1 MKTDPEIE
9 AFRSAME
16 VPSRFEE
23 GFTWSSLFAAIF
35 IALLIMPGAMY
46 MSLLAGQGIGPAAQ
60 WVTVILF
67 IEVARRAHRNLKR
80 AEIFVLFF
88 MSGAA
93 LSVPFSGLLW
103 HQFFVT
109 SDAAREAGIAELL
122 PHWFAPAAE
131 SGSYDDRTFFHRD
144 WLPAIGLVVFGT
156 FFSQISNL
164 ILGYGLFRVASDTEK
179 LPFPLAPI
187 GAQGVMALATDAD
200 DTSDDPERSWRWRVF
215 SIGGAIGLTF
225 GAVYLLLPTVTGA
238 LLGKPLMI
246 LPIPFSDFTARTDA
260 YLPAVATGMSWDLGN
275 LLVGMV
281 LPFFAM
287 VGSFVGLVITM
298 VANPL
303 LHSAGILDS
312 WATGDDTVV
321 TMYKN
326 NVDFYFSFTI
336 GVSLVIA
343 GAGIWQV
350 VRSVRQW
357 RENRKTEQ
365 TVAMIGDPPEGR
377 GDIRFRIVFGCYLV
391 TTAIYIL
398 VAGYLI
404 DWHKGVVT
412 VMLFLGFVYTPLI
425 SYATA
430 RLEGIVGE
438 VVEIPFIREATLIFS
453 GYKGVAVWF
462 IPMPMANYGMMTVFY
477 RQCELTGTKFTSIWK
492 ASFVLYPIILI
503 SSIFF
508 ANFIWG
514 LAEAPSAVYPFADKM
529 WELQARNQCIMY
541 SATLGEYSIFE
552 EAFSWT
558 YLAAGGGFGVLL
570 FTVLSGIGMPIFFVY
585 GVVRGLGQSMP
596 HVIIPQFIGALIGRY
611 YFQRKLGL
619 KWRQYAPVVAAGFAC
634 GAGLIT
640 TVGVGVTFLSKAAIE
655 LPY

>member
-1 MKTDPEIE
+1 MKIDRELE
-9 AFRSAME
+9 EFRSAME
-16 VPSRFEE
+16 VPSQFEE
-23 GFTWSSLFAAIF
+23 GFNWSSLFAAIF
-35 IALLIMPGAMY
+35 IAMLIMPGAMY
-46 MSLLAGQGIGPAAQ
+46 MTLLAGQGIGPAAQ

-103 HQFFVT
+103 NQFFVS
-109 SDAAREAGIAELL
+109 SDAAMEAGITGYL
-122 PHWFAPAAE
+122 PHWWAPGAE
-131 SGSYDDRTFFHRD
+131 SESYKSRTFFHMD
-144 WLPAIGLVVFGT
+144 WLPAIGLIVFGT

-164 ILGYGLFRVASDTEK
+164 ILGYGLFRVTSDTEK

-187 GAQGVMALATDAD
+187 GAQGVMALAGDTD
-200 DTSDDPERSWRWRVF
+200 DTGKDGDTSWRWRVF
-215 SIGGAIGLTF
+215 SIGGAIGLAF
-225 GAVYLLLPTVTGA
+225 GVIYLLLPTVTGA
-238 LLGKPLMI
+238 LLDKPIMI
-246 LPIPFSDFTARTDA
+246 LPIPFSDFTPKTDA

-287 VGSFVGLVITM
+287 LGSFIGLIITM
-298 VANPL
+298 VANPI
-303 LHSAGILDS
+303 LHVSGILDS
-312 WATGDDTVV
+312 WATGDDTVI
-321 TMYKN
+321 TLYKN

-343 GAGIWQV
+343 GAGMLQIIK
-350 VRSVRQW
+350 SLNEW
-357 RENRKTEQ
+357 RKKRHTEEAV
-365 TVAMIGDPPEGR
+365 THMGSPPEGR
-377 GDIRFRIVFGCYLV
+377 GDIRFWIVLTCYLL
-391 TTAIYIL
+391 TTSVYIL
-398 VAGYLI
+398 VAGFLI
-404 DWHKGVVT
+404 DWHRGVMI
-412 VMLFLGFVYTPLI
+412 VMLFLGFVYTPII

-438 VVEIPFIREATLIFS
+438 VVEIPFIREAMLIFS

-462 IPMPMANYGMMTVFY
+462 IPMPMSNYGMMTVFY

-514 LAEAPSAVYPFADKM
+514 LAEVPSAIYPFADRM

-552 EAFSWT
+552 EAFDWI

-570 FTVLSGIGMPIFFVY
+570 FTVLSWLGMPIFLIY

-619 KWRQYAPVVAAGFAC
+619 RWRQYVPVVTAGFAC

-640 TVGVGVTFLSKAAIE
+640 TVGVGVTFLSKAVIE

>member
-1 MKTDPEIE
+1 
-9 AFRSAME
+9 ME
-16 VPSRFEE
+16 VPSHFED
-23 GFTWSSLFAAIF
+23 GFTWSSFFAAIF

-103 HQFFVT
+103 NQFFVA
-109 SDAAREAGIAELL
+109 SDAAREAGIAEYL
-122 PHWFAPAAE
+122 PHWWAPPIE
-131 SGSYDDRTFFHRD
+131 SESYENRTFFHRD

-164 ILGYGLFRVASDTEK
+164 VLGYGLFRVASDTEK

-200 DTSDDPERSWRWRVF
+200 DTSGDPETSWRWRVF

-225 GAVYLLLPTVTGA
+225 GAIYLLLPTVTGA
-238 LLGKPLMI
+238 LLDKPIML
-246 LPIPFSDFTARTDA
+246 LPIPFSDFTTKTDA
-260 YLPAVATGMSWDLGN
+260 LLPAVATGMSWDLGN
-275 LLVGMV
+275 LLMGMV

-287 VGSFVGLVITM
+287 VGSFVGLIITM
-298 VANPL
+298 VANPI
-303 LHSAGILDS
+303 LHSVGILDS
-312 WATGDDTVV
+312 WATGDDTVI

-343 GAGIWQV
+343 GAGIWQM
-350 VRSVRQW
+350 VRSLHHW
-357 RENRKTEQ
+357 RRKRETER
-365 TVAMIGDPPEGR
+365 TVSMISEPPAGR
-377 GDIRFRIVFGCYLV
+377 GDIRFWIVFTCYLL
-391 TTAIYIL
+391 TTAIYIV

-404 DWHKGVVT
+404 DWHKGVVA

-492 ASFVLYPIILI
+492 ASFILYPIILI

-514 LAEAPSAVYPFADKM
+514 LAEVPSAVYPFADKM

-552 EAFSWT
+552 EAFNWK
-558 YLAAGGGFGVLL
+558 YLATGGGFGVLL
-570 FTVLSGIGMPIFFVY
+570 FAVLSGIGMPVFFVY
-585 GVVRGLGQSMP
+585 GVVRGLGQSLP

-619 KWRQYAPVVAAGFAC
+619 RWRQYVPVVAAGFAC

-640 TVGVGVTFLSKAAIE
+640 TIGVGVTFLSKAAISS
-655 LPY
+655 PY